1 MALREATVNIT
12 RWSGGQH
19 PTLSNI
25 TSLMKKDGLR
35 PYMWF
40 NAPNH
45 RYGVRSHGYG
55 KVLYVV
61 DGSVESA
68 DVKFENGRKSIRIEL
83 NNGTAGIHQGRVYIQ
98 DGFDYNG
105 SVWLKPEQGSVQVTF
120 RAKDSGG
127 NLIAETP
134 LKTSGS
140 QWQEVGYSFSSPKT
154 DTQASVE
161 LEFNL

>member
-1 MALREATVNIT
+1 MALTEATVNIT

-61 DGSVESA
+61 DGSVEIILPDSNL
-68 DVKFENGRKSIRIEL
+68 KIRL
-83 NNGTAGIHQGRVYIQ
+83 RAGDRIDIPAGVRHSTIVGNS
-98 DGFDYNG
+98 G
-105 SVWLKPEQGSVQVTF
+105 
-120 RAKDSGG
+120 AKC
-127 NLIAETP
+127 
-134 LKTSGS
+134 
-140 QWQEVGYSFSSPKT
+140 
-154 DTQASVE
+154 VE
-161 LEFNL
+161 AAIGAARR